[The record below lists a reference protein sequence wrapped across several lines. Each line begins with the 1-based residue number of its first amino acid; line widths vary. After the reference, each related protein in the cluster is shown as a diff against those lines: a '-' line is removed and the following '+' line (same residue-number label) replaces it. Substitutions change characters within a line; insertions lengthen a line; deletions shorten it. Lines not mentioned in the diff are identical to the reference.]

1 YGGYDPLPWSIDS
14 AVRPFSTVGNSDT
27 YGHFITVSSVA
38 AAAVAAMPHGLSR
51 MWRLVALA
59 LAGAALLAAALAA
72 AGGSVLG
79 VGAALVVL
87 PLVMRRFYGVK
98 GRELRR
104 VLALEVAAV
113 GVGVA
118 ATAC

>member
-59 LAGAALLAAALAA
+59 LAGAAPLAAALAA
-72 AGGSVLG
+72 ARGSVLG
-79 VGAALVVL
+79 VAAALVVL
-87 PLVMRRFYGVK
+87 PLVMRRFHGLT
-98 GRELRR
+98 RRDLRR
-104 VLALEVAAV
+104 LLLLEGAAA
-113 GVGVA
+113 GV
-118 ATAC
+118 